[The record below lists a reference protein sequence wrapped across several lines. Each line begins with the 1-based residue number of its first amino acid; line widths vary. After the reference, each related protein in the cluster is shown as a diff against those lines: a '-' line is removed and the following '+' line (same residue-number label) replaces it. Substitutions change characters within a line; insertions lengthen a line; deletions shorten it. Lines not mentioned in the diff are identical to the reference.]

1 MTQRWRGLRQMVLLF
16 TAVAPATGTL
26 AQPVTATAAS
36 AATAPTTAYVDREIE
51 GLAPNEPDTDTAP
64 AYDAAGLPRFL
75 QLETRLSNQPF
86 ELQQSTRLGFALF
99 GLVETPNHGT
109 LSAEGSLDPR
119 GQRGSLTLRQRGMP
133 WAGGWR
139 ANHELGVINTP
150 APDITRLPSRILVPS
165 TLIQGAGA
173 EWNNPGRGLQLQA
186 ATGTPGLLV
195 GLPSSAFE
203 PLEGQR
209 SSLGAQWRLGGGSGS
224 SGFTGSRLGWTAAL
238 RVESARGI
246 SSFGDPLTPTRPEDA
261 DATQL
266 ALRHEGNQQR
276 IQGQFVNAR
285 SSRVAGTRNGF
296 WVDGEW
302 DDGPRRHSLGGYRL
316 EPGLSWAGQP
326 LPSDLTGVYARSSW
340 RTRQWSAGGSVDLL
354 RSITGRASSGSFV
367 TANARW
373 RLASQSSLGAGF
385 SLRRF
390 DGQAW
395 DSFADWRFSSGWGPS
410 GLRLELTDGTSVASR
425 QQLIHDQDWTVFE
438 GFNLTTSLGAGRL
451 GRDSVTGQAP
461 QDLLSAA
468 LSLSA
473 PVGTR
478 AQVRGNLNT
487 ERGSNGSQ
495 RWGLNLG
502 ANWRINTRWSLDANL
517 NRSQGTSLS
526 TVPLDPLAPPLPT
539 VIGVSSRS
547 FYAVLRYELQ
557 AGSRTT
563 PLGGKAA
570 DGSGR
575 VEGVVYFDANK
586 SGTQEASEQGV
597 PNITVFLDNRY
608 SVRTD
613 AQGRFEFPFVAA
625 GVRTVNVRSDT
636 LPLPWAAVGEGQSRV
651 EVRLRDTTR
660 LSIPAQRL
668 SD

>member
-1 MTQRWRGLRQMVLLF
+1 VTHRWRGLRRAVLLC
-16 TAVAPATGTL
+16 AAIVPATATL
-26 AQPVTATAAS
+26 AQPVAATAP
-36 AATAPTTAYVDREIE
+36 TAPTTAYVDREIE
-51 GLAPNEPDTDTAP
+51 GLVLDAPDLDTAP
-64 AYDAAGLPRFL
+64 AYNAAGLPRFWR
-75 QLETRLSNQPF
+75 LETRLGSQPF
-86 ELQQSTRLGFALF
+86 DLQQSTRLGFALF
-99 GLVETPNHGT
+99 GLVETPNHGA
-109 LSAEGSLDPR
+109 LSVEGSLDPR

-133 WAGGWR
+133 WAGGWL

-209 SSLGAQWRLGGGSGS
+209 SSLGAQWRLGGGSNP
-224 SGFTGSRLGWTAAL
+224 SGFSGSRLGWTAAL

-246 SSFGDPLTPTRPEDA
+246 SSFSDPLALTRREDA

-266 ALRHEGNQQR
+266 VLRHEGERQR
-276 IQGQFVNAR
+276 TQGQFVNN
-285 SSRVAGTRNGF
+285 SSRRVAGARNGW

-340 RTRQWSAGGSVDLL
+340 RTRQWSAEGSVDLL
-354 RSITGRASSGSFV
+354 RSITGRASNGSFV
-367 TANARW
+367 TSSARW
-373 RLASQSSLGAGF
+373 RLTSQSSLGAGF

-395 DSFADWRFSSGWGPS
+395 NSFADWRFPSAWGPS
-410 GLRLELTDGTSVASR
+410 GLRLELTGGSRVASR
-425 QQLIHDQDWTVFE
+425 QELIHEQDWTLSE
-438 GFNLTTSLGAGRL
+438 GFSLNTSLGAGRL
-451 GRDSVTGQAP
+451 DGDPVTGEAP
-461 QDLLSAA
+461 QGLLRAA

-487 ERGSNGSQ
+487 ERGSSGSQ

-502 ANWRINTRWSLDANL
+502 ASWRIDSRWSLEANL
-517 NRSQGTSLS
+517 SRSRGRSLS

-547 FYAVLRYELQ
+547 FSAVLRYELQ
-557 AGSRTT
+557 AGSRTI
-563 PLGGKAA
+563 PLGGNAA

-586 SGTQEASEQGV
+586 SGTQEASELGV
-597 PNITVFLDNRY
+597 PNVTVFLDNRY
-608 SVRTD
+608 GVRTD

-625 GVRTVNVRSDT
+625 GARTVNVRNDT
-636 LPLPWAAVGEGQSRV
+636 LPLPWAAVGEGQARV
-651 EVRLRDTTR
+651 EVRLRDTSR
-660 LSIPAQRL
+660 LSIAAQRL